1 MNLEIANR
9 LTALRKQNGYSQ
21 EELADKLNVSRQAV
35 SKWERGES
43 SPDTD
48 NLIALAKLY
57 NVSLDELLGL
67 SNNKENN
74 IVDLE
79 DEDEEDNEDDNKK
92 GKMSVYDIINSFI
105 PLFIVVLYLFLGAVF
120 SLWHPGWILFICMP
134 LLITLVEAIKTKR
147 VAAFGFPLLVVVI
160 YLIVGFEFSLWH
172 PGWIMFLLI
181 PVYYLIA
188 EKIDKKNNK

>member
-79 DEDEEDNEDDNKK
+79 DEDEEDKEDDNKK

-147 VAAFGFPLLVVVI
+147 VAAFGFPLLVVVL

>member
-147 VAAFGFPLLVVVI
+147 VAAFGFPLLVVVL

>member
-1 MNLEIANR
+1 
-9 LTALRKQNGYSQ
+9 
-21 EELADKLNVSRQAV
+21 
-35 SKWERGES
+35 
-43 SPDTD
+43 
-48 NLIALAKLY
+48 
-57 NVSLDELLGL
+57 
-67 SNNKENN
+67 
-74 IVDLE
+74 
-79 DEDEEDNEDDNKK
+79 
-92 GKMSVYDIINSFI
+92 MSVYDIINSFI